1 MSVPAQLGKLLN
13 WKWGA
18 VLGALLAVSL
28 VAVAADGDEGKK
40 SSRVPKPHVVI
51 EKGDKCVED
60 EAFMKRNHM
69 KLLMHQRDETMHKG
83 IRTTKYSLQNCIDCH
98 ASRKN
103 NSVLGSNDNFCQGC
117 HSYVAVKI
125 DCFECHSSKPK
136 PVAARAV
143 AAGHGAVVAANNSGV
158 NR

>member
-1 MSVPAQLGKLLN
+1 MFASTKSGK
-13 WKWGA
+13 WVKWGA
-18 VLGALLAVSL
+18 LAGILLGISLGAGAH
-28 VAVAADGDEGKK
+28 DDEHKH
-40 SSRVPKPHVVI
+40 SRVPMPKHVI

-60 EAFMKRNHM
+60 EDFMKRNHM

-98 ASRKN
+98 ASSKN

-136 PVAARAV
+136 PKVAKASAV
-143 AAGHGAVVAANNSGV
+143 ANAKGAAVTVAQGKSGV
-158 NR
+158 SQ

>member
-1 MSVPAQLGKLLN
+1 MNVPAQKLLN
-13 WKWGA
+13 WKWAA
-18 VLGALLAVSL
+18 VLGALLAVSV
-28 VAVAADGDEGKK
+28 VAVAGDEDAGKK
-40 SSRVPKPHVVI
+40 PTRVPTPHVVI

-60 EAFMKRNHM
+60 EDFMKRNHM
-69 KLLMHQRDETMHKG
+69 KLLMHQRDETMRKG

-103 NSVLGSNDNFCQGC
+103 NSVLGSNENFCQGC

-136 PVAARAV
+136 PMAARAV
-143 AAGHGAVVAANNSGV
+143 ASGQAAAVADSSGV
-158 NR
+158 NK

>member
-28 VAVAADGDEGKK
+28 VAVAADEGEGKK
-40 SSRVPKPHVVI
+40 SSRVPMPHVVI

-69 KLLMHQRDETMHKG
+69 KLLMHQRDETVYKG
-83 IRTTKYSLQNCIDCH
+83 IRTKKYSLQNCIDCH

-103 NSVLGSNDNFCQGC
+103 NSVLGSNENFCQGC

-125 DCFECHSSKPK
+125 DCFECHTSKPR
-136 PVAARAV
+136 PAAARAV
-143 AAGHGAVVAANNSGV
+143 AAGHGAVVAADYSGV
-158 NR
+158 NK

>member
-28 VAVAADGDEGKK
+28 VAVAGDEEAEK

-69 KLLMHQRDETMHKG
+69 KLLMHQRDETVHLG
-83 IRTTKYSLQNCIDCH
+83 IRNAKYSLQKCIDCH
-98 ASRKN
+98 ASRTN
-103 NSVLGSNDNFCQGC
+103 HSVIGSNDNFCQAC

-125 DCFECHSSKPK
+125 DCFECHSSKPN
-136 PVAARAV
+136 PLAARTV
-143 AAGHGAVVAANNSGV
+143 ATVQAATVVANYSGV
-158 NR
+158 NK